1 VFRARYIILQLT
13 VLLLPKAK
21 GDLRQDESQLWSVK
35 VENITLR
42 LNKPTLSA
50 KFGRSQRYQYADKKN
65 LSIWIPLYWFQ
76 TEKISL
82 GHSYDQYLSI

>member
-1 VFRARYIILQLT
+1 MFRARYIILQLT

-50 KFGRSQRYQYADKKN
+50 KFGRSQ
-65 LSIWIPLYWFQ
+65 
-76 TEKISL
+76 
-82 GHSYDQYLSI
+82 